1 MILIE
6 SIKDGKAGAFPHLV
20 KGQVSIMDDD
30 KVTEF
35 YTGKYQSSYSNDT
48 AHSWTVWGHQDFGM
62 GF

>member
-6 SIKDGKAGAFPHLV
+6 SIKDGKAGAFPQLV
-20 KGQVSIMDDD
+20 KGQVSSKVDD
-30 KVTEF
+30 KVTEV
-35 YTGKYQSSYSNDT
+35 YTGEYQSSYSSYT